1 MLSLFCN
8 IIELDFLKTCLEYCS
23 LRVNTV
29 DQWLKINA
37 ELLR

>member
-1 MLSLFCN
+1 MSLFCN
-8 IIELDFLKTCLEYCS
+8 IIELDFLKTRLEYCS
-23 LRVNTV
+23 LGVNTV